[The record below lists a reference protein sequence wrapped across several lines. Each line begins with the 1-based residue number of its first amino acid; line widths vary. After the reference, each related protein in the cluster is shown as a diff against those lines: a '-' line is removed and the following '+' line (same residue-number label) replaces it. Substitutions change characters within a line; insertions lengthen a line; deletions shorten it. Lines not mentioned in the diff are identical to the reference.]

1 MANYFVDGPND
12 VVAYHVERAGDRVI
26 LHEVAAR

>member
-12 VVAYHVERAGDRVI
+12 VVAYQIERNDDGTI
-26 LHEVAAR
+26 LHHVPTG